1 MTGDVI
7 NSLFEMFGGLMVFNH
22 CRVVWRDKAVAGV
35 SIISTVFFTA
45 WGFWN
50 LYYYPS
56 LNQWWSFIGGIV
68 IVIMNVIWVSLMLR
82 YRKSRNTSNQE
93 EMSCCQS
100 HEHDCA
106 IALNGRHACSCNIE
120 LNDMRKILEKA
131 AMNGTVRLTIGACN
145 KRCELMYFLQSDHID
160 RRDKGGTLD
169 EVLKKCADDL
179 EREI

>member
-7 NSLFEMFGGLMVFNH
+7 NSLFEVFGGLMVFNH
-22 CRVVWRDKAVAGV
+22 CRIVWRDKAVAGV

-56 LNQWWSFIGGIV
+56 LGQWWSFIGGIA
-68 IVIMNVIWVSLMLR
+68 IVIMNVIWVALMLR
-82 YRKSRNTSNQE
+82 YRKS
-93 EMSCCQS
+93 
-100 HEHDCA
+100 H
-106 IALNGRHACSCNIE
+106 IKNI
-120 LNDMRKILEKA
+120 DMRKILEKA

-145 KRCELMYFLQSDHID
+145 KRCELMYFLQSDHIE

-179 EREI
+179 SKEI